1 VKEFTSRPHAIGVQ
15 ATSGRRGGMYAHKDI
30 AFEFAMWISPE
41 FNIDIVRQF
50 QRLKQQEQTAW
61 GWSARRELSGR
72 NDHLHTDAIK
82 HPLIPAELTAQQG
95 AQVCA
100 HEADVYTCISNRGAE
115 TK

>member
-1 VKEFTSRPHAIGVQ
+1 
-15 ATSGRRGGMYAHKDI
+15 MYAYKDI

-95 AQVCA
+95 SQVCA